1 MLAVRKRMLSIGDV
15 QNVRSVIIVLT
26 GAVDL
31 KLDTKIAIAVAIEN
45 GRRLVVIIV
54 DGSSLHIS

>member
-45 GRRLVVIIV
+45 GRRLVV
-54 DGSSLHIS
+54 S